1 MAPGCSCFA
10 NTHTKNHQMK
20 SYLIPTLALGLL
32 VSSAAAQDKPDLT
45 NPKQRT
51 SYAIGLNI
59 GSNLKAQD
67 LGLDA
72 RALAAGI
79 TDALGGKPALTA
91 EQAHAALQQ
100 LQQDV
105 EAKNAAEAA
114 KYADGAK
121 NLKDGEAFLAA
132 NKTKDGVKVHPVTLP
147 DGTTAE
153 LQYKILKS
161 GTGATP
167 KKTDTVTVHYTGTL
181 IDGTVFDSSVQ
192 RGQPATFP
200 VGGVIPG
207 WTEALQMMK
216 VGDKWQLF
224 IPAKLAYDEQ
234 SPSPKIGPNSTLIFE
249 VELLDIQ
256 K

>member
-1 MAPGCSCFA
+1 
-10 NTHTKNHQMK
+10 MK

-72 RALAAGI
+72 KALTVGI
-79 TDALGGKPALTA
+79 TDALGGKPALTP
-91 EQAHAALQQ
+91 EQTHDALLK

-121 NLKDGEAFLAA
+121 NLTDGEAFLAA
-132 NKTKDGVKVHPVTLP
+132 NKSKEGVKVHPVTLP

-161 GTGATP
+161 GTGDSP

-200 VGGVIPG
+200 VSGVIPG

-224 IPAKLAYDEQ
+224 IPAKLAYGEQ

>member
-1 MAPGCSCFA
+1 
-10 NTHTKNHQMK
+10 MK

-79 TDALGGKPALTA
+79 NDALGGKPALTA

-132 NKTKDGVKVHPVTLP
+132 NKTKDGIKVHPVTLP

-161 GTGATP
+161 GTGNTP

-181 IDGTVFDSSVQ
+181 IDGTIFDSSVQ

-200 VGGVIPG
+200 VSGVIPG